1 MLWRLILRGITC
13 LFNTFVFIYIPC
25 SSYISLN
32 ITTGPL
38 NSHSHLRAFA
48 YNRHLISPRVGS
60 WGSCNFCDFDI
71 CFEVYWDITRASS
84 IINEVIR
91 PILNFFYDKIL
102 HAQKA
107 QKEYKAP
114 KVPNNSFKLF
124 IFFHDKILHAQK
136 ALKEYKAPKVPKDSF
151 KLFIY
156 FFSW

>member
-91 PILNFFYDKIL
+91 PIFFMIRFYTHKKHKKNTRHQKYQTTVLNFLFFFMIRFYTHKK
-102 HAQKA
+102 H
-107 QKEYKAP
+107 
-114 KVPNNSFKLF
+114 
-124 IFFHDKILHAQK
+124 
-136 ALKEYKAPKVPKDSF
+136 
-151 KLFIY
+151 
-156 FFSW
+156 